1 MSIRLRL
8 ISAFTL
14 SIAAIIALSLV
25 NQVTLNQ
32 IFEARRWVEHTYEV
46 IERLETIASLCKD
59 LEAGQRGY
67 SLTREEVFL
76 EPYDKAIGRIANV
89 VARVRELTLDNPVQ
103 QRRVDRLEE
112 LTSAKTAT
120 IRRYVDQTRSIPKS
134 SPFDFA
140 KGADDKA
147 LMDSIRV
154 LISEMETDE
163 KSLLAKR
170 VAEAD
175 RLSNMATMISLLG
188 AGFVILFTGAG
199 AMAVISSFSRSVGNL
214 QEGLDKI
221 GDGDLK
227 TRIDTNGKDE
237 FARVAIAFNDMAGKL
252 ADSIQESADQTWL
265 SAGLAN
271 VAQTLQGERDLQN
284 AAQRV
289 LKEFSQLLNT
299 RHGMFFVTK
308 IAEGQS
314 ELSLLATFA
323 HNERK
328 NLTNNIAFGQGL
340 IGQCALEK
348 ERILATNVPD
358 DFIKISSGTGEAVPK
373 NIVVVPVLY
382 EGKVKAVIEQAS
394 FAPFTPIQLQ
404 FLDSIAINLGVI
416 LAGIEST
423 ETTERLLRQE
433 QTLSEE
439 LQSQQEELM
448 ETNAKLEGLASS
460 LQSSEEEL
468 RQQQEELQQTNEE
481 LEERSRIQIKQNAEL
496 EVKNL
501 ELEQLRQSMQE
512 KANQLS
518 LTSKYKSEFLSNMS
532 HELRTPLNS
541 LLILSKVLSEN
552 SEGNLTEKQIEFAK
566 TIYSAGSDL
575 LVLIDDVLDISKIEA
590 GAMSI
595 DIADE
600 AVKNICFDL
609 LPSFDEIAK
618 QKGISLNVDIN
629 PQVPRFIKT
638 DSRRLQQVLKN
649 IVSNALKFTLK
660 GSITIK
666 VDLADPEADAADRW
680 DKDNQVLNSADSVLA
695 FHIIDTGIGIP
706 EDKQR
711 IIFEAFQQA
720 DGTTNRKFGGT
731 GLGLAISREITRLL
745 GGEIKLKSEVDKG
758 STFTV
763 YLPQEYA
770 GARDQAT
777 SKPKQALTQ
786 IDFKPAKQFL
796 ASTKPAR
803 EENGGEE
810 AHSTAQTTVTYS
822 NVKDDR
828 SDIEEGDKVLLVVHQ
843 DDELTEQLMDLAH
856 TREFKVLTANQGKS
870 AFALVQKFKPDA
882 IVLDVGLP
890 DKDGWIFL
898 DRVKRDSTT
907 RHIPVYVIS
916 DEDRSHQARRLGAV
930 GYAHTPANRQGVSD
944 IVNSLQSFVS
954 RGVRNLL
961 IVEDNDAERK
971 NLENLIEGQDVRITS
986 VSSGQ
991 EAFEALSMQHFDCM
1005 VLDLGL
1011 PDMTGFD
1018 LLHKV
1023 QSDEKLSDLPV
1034 IVHTGRTLSSNEES
1048 ELKRY
1053 TDAIVVKGAKSLDRL
1068 LDETTLFLHRVES
1081 NLPEQKRQVLERLHL
1096 KDPLLYGRKILIVDD
1111 DMRHIFAITSMLEQY
1126 DMRVI
1131 YAENGQ
1137 QSIDILKKTPGVEL
1151 VLMDVMMPG
1160 MDGYEAMRTIRKI
1173 DKCQDLPIIAL
1184 TAKAMKGDREQ
1195 CIAAGASDYL
1205 SKPVDIDQ
1213 LLSLMRVWLY

>member
-14 SIAAIIALSLV
+14 SIAAIIALSIV
-25 NQVTLNQ
+25 NQITLNQ

-46 IERLETIASLCKD
+46 IERLETIVSLCKD

-76 EPYDKAIGRIANV
+76 EPYDKAVGRIANV
-89 VARVRELTLDNPVQ
+89 VSRVRELTLDNPVQ

-120 IRRYVDQTRSIPKS
+120 IRRYVDQTRNIPKTS
-134 SPFDFA
+134 QFDFA
-140 KGADDKA
+140 RGADDKA
-147 LMDSIRV
+147 LMDNIRV

-170 VAEAD
+170 VSEAD

-188 AGFVILFTGAG
+188 AGVVILFTGGA
-199 AMAVISSFSRSVGNL
+199 AMAVITSFSRSVGNL

-221 GDGDLK
+221 GEGDLNV
-227 TRIDTNGKDE
+227 RVDSNSKDE
-237 FARVAIAFNDMAGKL
+237 FARVGLAFNDMAGKL
-252 ADSIQESADQTWL
+252 AQSTQESVDQSWL
-265 SAGLAN
+265 NAGLAG
-271 VAQTLQGERDLQN
+271 VAQTLQGERDLQS
-284 AAQRV
+284 AAQKI
-289 LKEFSQLLNT
+289 LKQFSALLGSK
-299 RHGMFFVTK
+299 HGMFY
-308 IAEGQS
+308 IAKNIDSQP
-314 ELSLLATFA
+314 ELSLLASFA

-328 NLTNNIAFGQGL
+328 HLSNNIEMGQGL
-340 IGQCALEK
+340 VGQCALEK
-348 ERILATNVPD
+348 ERILATNLPD
-358 DFIKISSGTGEAVPK
+358 DFIKISSGSGEAAPK
-373 NIVVVPVLY
+373 NVVVVPILY

-394 FAPFTPIQLQ
+394 FEPFTPIQLQ
-404 FLDSIAINLGVI
+404 FLDSIAVNLGVI

-448 ETNAKLEGLASS
+448 ENNAKLEGLASS

-501 ELEQLRQSMQE
+501 ELEQLKQSMQE

-541 LLILSKVLSEN
+541 LLILSKVLTEN

-600 AVKNICFDL
+600 AVKNICYDL
-609 LPSFDEIAK
+609 IPSFDELAK
-618 QKGISLNVDIN
+618 QKGIELNVDIS
-629 PQVPRFIKT
+629 PQVPRFVKT

-649 IVSNALKFTLK
+649 IISNALKFTMK
-660 GSITIK
+660 GSITLK
-666 VDLADPEADAADRW
+666 VDVSTEGWDR
-680 DKDNQVLNSADSVLA
+680 DNQVLNNADSVIA
-695 FHIIDTGIGIP
+695 FHVIDTGIGIP

-758 STFTV
+758 STFTIL
-763 YLPQEYA
+763 LPQEYA
-770 GARDQAT
+770 GARD
-777 SKPKQALTQ
+777 KPMAPKEKSNGKPALSQ
-786 IDFKPAKQFL
+786 IDFQPAKQFL
-796 ASTKPAR
+796 TASKPSDADQSVS
-803 EENGGEE
+803 G
-810 AHSTAQTTVTYS
+810 AHSTVTFS

-828 SDIEEGDKVLLVVHQ
+828 SEIEEGDKILLVVHQ
-843 DDELTEQLMDLAH
+843 EDKLTEQLMELAH
-856 TREFKVLTANQGKS
+856 NLDFKVLTANQGKS

-898 DRVKRDSTT
+898 DRVKRDSAT

-916 DEDRSHQARRLGAV
+916 DEDRQHQARRLGAV
-930 GYAHTPANRQGVSD
+930 GYAHTPANRQGVVE
-944 IVNSLQSFVS
+944 IVNSLQSFVA

-961 IVEDNDAERK
+961 IVEDNDTERK
-971 NLENLIEGQDVRITS
+971 NLENLIEGQDVRITA
-986 VSSGQ
+986 VSNGK
-991 EAFEALSMQHFDCM
+991 EAFEALTMQHFDCM

-1011 PDMTGFD
+1011 PDMSGFD

-1023 QSDEKLSDLPV
+1023 QSDEKLADLPV
-1034 IVHTGRTLSSNEES
+1034 VVHTGRTLSSNEES
-1048 ELKRY
+1048 ELKRF

-1137 QSIDILKKTPGVEL
+1137 QSIDILQKTPGVEL

-1160 MDGYEAMRTIRKI
+1160 MDGYEAMKTIRKL

>member
-14 SIAAIIALSLV
+14 SIAAIIALSIV
-25 NQVTLNQ
+25 NQITLNQ

-46 IERLETIASLCKD
+46 IERLETIVSLCKD

-76 EPYDKAIGRIANV
+76 EPYDKAVGRISNV
-89 VARVRELTLDNPVQ
+89 VSRVRELTLDNPVQ

-120 IRRYVDQTRSIPKS
+120 IRRYVDQTRNIPKTS
-134 SPFDFA
+134 QFDFA
-140 KGADDKA
+140 RGADDKA
-147 LMDSIRV
+147 LMDNIRV

-170 VAEAD
+170 VSEAD

-188 AGFVILFTGAG
+188 AGVVILFTGGA
-199 AMAVISSFSRSVGNL
+199 AMAVITSFSRSVGNL

-221 GDGDLK
+221 GEGDLNV
-227 TRIDTNGKDE
+227 RVDSNSKDE
-237 FARVAIAFNDMAGKL
+237 FARVGLAFNDMAGKL
-252 ADSIQESADQTWL
+252 AQSTQESVDQSWL
-265 SAGLAN
+265 NAGLAG
-271 VAQTLQGERDLQN
+271 VAQTLQGERDLQS
-284 AAQRV
+284 AAQKI
-289 LKEFSQLLNT
+289 LKQFSALLGSK
-299 RHGMFFVTK
+299 HGMFY
-308 IAEGQS
+308 IAKNIDSQP
-314 ELSLLATFA
+314 ELSLLASFA

-328 NLTNNIAFGQGL
+328 HLSNNIEMGQGL
-340 IGQCALEK
+340 VGQCALEK
-348 ERILATNVPD
+348 ERILATNLPD
-358 DFIKISSGTGEAVPK
+358 DFIKISSGSGEAAPK
-373 NIVVVPVLY
+373 NVVVVPILY

-394 FAPFTPIQLQ
+394 FEPFTPIQLQ
-404 FLDSIAINLGVI
+404 FLDSIAVNLGVI

-448 ETNAKLEGLASS
+448 ENNAKLEGLASS

-501 ELEQLRQSMQE
+501 ELEQLKQSMQE

-541 LLILSKVLSEN
+541 LLILSKVLTEN

-600 AVKNICFDL
+600 AVKNICYDL
-609 LPSFDEIAK
+609 IPSFDELAK
-618 QKGISLNVDIN
+618 QKGIELNVDIN
-629 PQVPRFIKT
+629 PQVPRFVKT

-649 IVSNALKFTLK
+649 IISNALKFTMK
-660 GSITIK
+660 GSITLK
-666 VDLADPEADAADRW
+666 VDVSTEGWDR
-680 DKDNQVLNSADSVLA
+680 DNQVLNNADSVIA
-695 FHIIDTGIGIP
+695 FHVIDTGIGIP
-706 EDKQR
+706 DDKQR

-758 STFTV
+758 STFTIL
-763 YLPQEYA
+763 LPQEYA
-770 GARDQAT
+770 GARD
-777 SKPKQALTQ
+777 KPMAPKEKSNGKTALSQ
-786 IDFKPAKQFL
+786 IDFQPAKQFL
-796 ASTKPAR
+796 TATKPSDADQSVS
-803 EENGGEE
+803 G
-810 AHSTAQTTVTYS
+810 AHSTVTFS

-828 SDIEEGDKVLLVVHQ
+828 SEIEEGDKVLLVVHQ
-843 DDELTEQLMDLAH
+843 DDKLTEQLMELAH
-856 TREFKVLTANQGKS
+856 NLDFKVLTANQGKS

-898 DRVKRDSTT
+898 DRVKRDSAT

-916 DEDRSHQARRLGAV
+916 DEDRQHQARRLGAV
-930 GYAHTPANRQGVSD
+930 GYAHTPANRQGVVE
-944 IVNSLQSFVS
+944 IVNSLQSFVA

-961 IVEDNDAERK
+961 IVEDNDTERK
-971 NLENLIEGQDVRITS
+971 NLENLIEGQDVRITA
-986 VSSGQ
+986 VSNGK
-991 EAFEALSMQHFDCM
+991 EAFEALTMQHFDCM

-1011 PDMTGFD
+1011 PDMSGFD

-1023 QSDEKLSDLPV
+1023 QSDEKLADLPV
-1034 IVHTGRTLSSNEES
+1034 VVHTGRTLSSNEES

-1160 MDGYEAMRTIRKI
+1160 MDGYEAMKTIRKL

>member
-14 SIAAIIALSLV
+14 SIAAIIALSIV
-25 NQVTLNQ
+25 NQITLNQ

-46 IERLETIASLCKD
+46 IERLETIVSLCKD

-76 EPYDKAIGRIANV
+76 EPYDKAVGRIANV
-89 VARVRELTLDNPVQ
+89 VSRVRELTLDNPVQ

-120 IRRYVDQTRSIPKS
+120 IRRYVDQTRNIPKTS
-134 SPFDFA
+134 QFDFA
-140 KGADDKA
+140 KGAEDKA
-147 LMDSIRV
+147 LMDNIRV

-170 VAEAD
+170 VSEAD

-188 AGFVILFTGAG
+188 AGFVILFTGGA
-199 AMAVISSFSRSVGNL
+199 AMAVISTFSRSVDNL

-221 GDGDLK
+221 GEGDLNV
-227 TRIDTNGKDE
+227 RVDTASKDE
-237 FARVAIAFNDMAGKL
+237 FAKVGLAFNDMAEKL
-252 ADSIQESADQTWL
+252 ALSTKDSADQSWL
-265 SAGLAN
+265 NGGLAG
-271 VAQTLQGERDLQN
+271 VSQTLQGERDLQT

-289 LKEFSQLLNT
+289 LKEFSAILNSK
-299 RHGMFFVTK
+299 HGMFYIVK
-308 IAEGQS
+308 NIDS
-314 ELSLLATFA
+314 HPELALLATFA

-328 NLTNNIAFGQGL
+328 HLSNNVEFGQGL

-348 ERILATNVPD
+348 ERILATNLPD
-358 DFIKISSGTGEAVPK
+358 DFIKITSGSGEAAPRNV
-373 NIVVVPVLY
+373 VVVPVLY

-394 FAPFTPIQLQ
+394 FEPFTPIQLQ
-404 FLDSIAINLGVI
+404 FLDSIAVNLGVI

-501 ELEQLRQSMQE
+501 ELEQLKQSMQE

-541 LLILSKVLSEN
+541 LLILSKVLTEN

-600 AVKNICFDL
+600 AVKNICYDL
-609 LPSFDEIAK
+609 IPSFDEIAK
-618 QKGISLNVDIN
+618 QKGIALNVDIN
-629 PQVPRFIKT
+629 PQVPRFVKT

-649 IVSNALKFTLK
+649 IISNALKFTMK
-660 GSITIK
+660 GSITLK
-666 VDLADPEADAADRW
+666 VDVVGPDSDIKW
-680 DKDNQVLNSADSVLA
+680 DKDNQVLNNADSVVA
-695 FHIIDTGIGIP
+695 FSVIDTGIGIP
-706 EDKQR
+706 DDKQR

-745 GGEIKLKSEVDKG
+745 GGEIKLKSEVEKG
-758 STFTV
+758 STFTIL
-763 YLPQEYA
+763 LPQEYA
-770 GARDQAT
+770 GARD
-777 SKPKQALTQ
+777 KPLAAKDKPNGKPALSQ
-786 IDFKPAKQFL
+786 IDFQPAKQFL
-796 ASTKPAR
+796 TATKQSEADQSVS
-803 EENGGEE
+803 G
-810 AHSTAQTTVTYS
+810 AHSTVTFS

-828 SDIEEGDKVLLVVHQ
+828 SEIEEGDKVLLVVHQ
-843 DDELTEQLMDLAH
+843 EDKLTEQLMELAH
-856 TREFKVLTANQGKS
+856 NLDFKVLTANQGKS

-898 DRVKRDSTT
+898 DRVKRDSST

-916 DEDRSHQARRLGAV
+916 DEDRQHQARRLGAV
-930 GYAHTPANRQGVSD
+930 GYAHTPANRQGVVE
-944 IVNSLQSFVS
+944 IVNSLQSFVA

-961 IVEDNDAERK
+961 IVEDNDTERK

-986 VSSGQ
+986 VSSGK

-1011 PDMTGFD
+1011 PDMSGFD

-1023 QSDEKLSDLPV
+1023 QSDEKLADLPV
-1034 IVHTGRTLSSNEES
+1034 VVHTGRSLSSNEES

-1160 MDGYEAMRTIRKI
+1160 MDGYETMRTIRKL

>member
-14 SIAAIIALSLV
+14 SIAAIIALSIV
-25 NQVTLNQ
+25 NQITLNQ

-46 IERLETIASLCKD
+46 IERLETIVSLCKD

-76 EPYDKAIGRIANV
+76 EPYDKAVGRIANV
-89 VARVRELTLDNPVQ
+89 VSRVRELTLDNPVQ

-120 IRRYVDQTRSIPKS
+120 IRRYVDQTRNIPKTS
-134 SPFDFA
+134 QFDFA
-140 KGADDKA
+140 RGAEDKA
-147 LMDSIRV
+147 LMDNIRV

-170 VAEAD
+170 VSEAD

-188 AGFVILFTGAG
+188 AGVVILFTGGA
-199 AMAVISSFSRSVGNL
+199 AMAVITSFSRSVGNL

-221 GDGDLK
+221 GEGDLNV
-227 TRIDTNGKDE
+227 RVDSNSKDE
-237 FARVAIAFNDMAGKL
+237 FARVGLAFNDMAGKL
-252 ADSIQESADQTWL
+252 AQSTQESVDQSWL
-265 SAGLAN
+265 NAGLAG
-271 VAQTLQGERDLQN
+271 VAQTLQGERDLQS
-284 AAQRV
+284 AAQKI
-289 LKEFSQLLNT
+289 LKQFSALLGSK
-299 RHGMFFVTK
+299 HGMFY
-308 IAEGQS
+308 IAKNIDSQP
-314 ELSLLATFA
+314 ELSLLASFA

-328 NLTNNIAFGQGL
+328 HLSNNIEMGQGL
-340 IGQCALEK
+340 VGQCALEK
-348 ERILATNVPD
+348 ERILATNLPD
-358 DFIKISSGTGEAVPK
+358 DFIKISSGSGEAAPK
-373 NIVVVPVLY
+373 NVVVVPILY

-394 FAPFTPIQLQ
+394 FEPFTPIQLQ
-404 FLDSIAINLGVI
+404 FLDSIAVNLGVI

-448 ETNAKLEGLASS
+448 ENNAKLEGLASS

-501 ELEQLRQSMQE
+501 ELEQLKQSMQE

-541 LLILSKVLSEN
+541 LLILSKVLTEN

-600 AVKNICFDL
+600 AVKNICYDL
-609 LPSFDEIAK
+609 IPSFDELAK
-618 QKGISLNVDIN
+618 QKGIELNVDIN
-629 PQVPRFIKT
+629 PQVPRFVKT

-649 IVSNALKFTLK
+649 IISNALKFTMK
-660 GSITIK
+660 GSITLK
-666 VDLADPEADAADRW
+666 VDVSTEGWDR
-680 DKDNQVLNSADSVLA
+680 DNQVLNNADSVIA
-695 FHIIDTGIGIP
+695 FHVIDTGIGIP
-706 EDKQR
+706 DDKQR

-758 STFTV
+758 STFTIL
-763 YLPQEYA
+763 LPQEYA
-770 GARDQAT
+770 GARD
-777 SKPKQALTQ
+777 KPMAPKEKSNGKTALSQ
-786 IDFKPAKQFL
+786 IDFQPAKQFL
-796 ASTKPAR
+796 TATKPSDADQSVS
-803 EENGGEE
+803 G
-810 AHSTAQTTVTYS
+810 AHSNVTFS

-828 SDIEEGDKVLLVVHQ
+828 SEIEEGDKVLLVVHQ
-843 DDELTEQLMDLAH
+843 EDKLTEQLMELAH
-856 TREFKVLTANQGKS
+856 NLDFKVLTANQGKS

-898 DRVKRDSTT
+898 DRVKRDSAT

-916 DEDRSHQARRLGAV
+916 DEDRQHQARRLGAV
-930 GYAHTPANRQGVSD
+930 GYAHTPANRQGVVE
-944 IVNSLQSFVS
+944 IVNSLQSFVA

-961 IVEDNDAERK
+961 IVEDNDTERK
-971 NLENLIEGQDVRITS
+971 NLENLIEGQDVRITA
-986 VSSGQ
+986 VSNGK
-991 EAFEALSMQHFDCM
+991 EAFEALTMQHFDCM

-1011 PDMTGFD
+1011 PDMSGFD

-1023 QSDEKLSDLPV
+1023 QSDEKLADLPV
-1034 IVHTGRTLSSNEES
+1034 VVHTGRTLSSNEES

-1160 MDGYEAMRTIRKI
+1160 MDGYEAMKTIRKL